1 MEFRQRLGAMIRS
14 IPVAQQVGI
23 VVALIVLILASIMF
37 FRWVT
42 TPSFTVLYSDLEGSQ
57 VQAVID
63 ELESQGVPYRLEAAG
78 TQILVPRSQVY
89 EVRAA
94 MAAAGIQGTVVPQ
107 GYELLDGQSLTITDF
122 QQRVAYQRA
131 LEGEIAKTLMA
142 MEPIESATVHLVIPE
157 EPLFEEERKP
167 TTASVLVAPV
177 RPLTDAE
184 VESIISLVSSS
195 VEGLEASNV
204 TVADAS
210 GTVLHA
216 AGEDSTGAGMGS
228 RALRQTREFETLLA
242 QDLSSLLTTVLGPGR
257 ASVVVRAQLDFDQR
271 MSESETFGKEE
282 PLALKEQTMEEE
294 FTGAGAAPGGALGV
308 DGGVVAT
315 GDGEYEYTKNETLRE
330 YGVDRVV
337 TSITEA
343 PGSIERLSVAVVVDD
358 GSQTGATPISVD
370 DVERLVAAAVGLDTL
385 RGDLVEVSAIPF
397 PAADDAPTAVEEP
410 EESPIQAHLAEIA
423 GGALLLIVALSLL
436 FMGRSRRR
444 RPVEAALKPA
454 LEPAPTL
461 EALPVGAPEA
471 VVPAEPNIHEDVVDL
486 VQSQP
491 EEIAALLR
499 SWLADRR

>member
-271 MSESETFGKEE
+271 MSES
-282 PLALKEQTMEEE
+282 
-294 FTGAGAAPGGALGV
+294 
-308 DGGVVAT
+308 
-315 GDGEYEYTKNETLRE
+315 
-330 YGVDRVV
+330 
-337 TSITEA
+337 
-343 PGSIERLSVAVVVDD
+343 
-358 GSQTGATPISVD
+358 
-370 DVERLVAAAVGLDTL
+370 
-385 RGDLVEVSAIPF
+385 
-397 PAADDAPTAVEEP
+397 
-410 EESPIQAHLAEIA
+410 
-423 GGALLLIVALSLL
+423 
-436 FMGRSRRR
+436 
-444 RPVEAALKPA
+444 
-454 LEPAPTL
+454 
-461 EALPVGAPEA
+461 
-471 VVPAEPNIHEDVVDL
+471 
-486 VQSQP
+486 
-491 EEIAALLR
+491 
-499 SWLADRR
+499 